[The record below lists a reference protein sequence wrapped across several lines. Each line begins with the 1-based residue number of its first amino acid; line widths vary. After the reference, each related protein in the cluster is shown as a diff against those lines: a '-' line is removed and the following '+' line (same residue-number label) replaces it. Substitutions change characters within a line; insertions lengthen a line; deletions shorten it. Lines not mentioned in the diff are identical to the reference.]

1 MLHFEYITKHI
12 FNNGRIFVALPVVCL
27 CQPLVTT
34 GRETIYLPNIC
45 AHIFSRSHYII
56 KNLKLFHT
64 KYQWYRE
71 FTNSLF
77 AKEIVVKF
85 RYFYSIKCYYINESK
100 FIRKIDVTEIIF
112 DTRFFFSIINFN
124 CYANL
129 KENKRYRNEEIY
141 TMIIFIQFFLD
152 YRRHYDKTRD

>member
-1 MLHFEYITKHI
+1 MSAISHDRSRNYLFTKYLCSY
-12 FNNGRIFVALPVVCL
+12 FLKVALYYKKFEV
-27 CQPLVTT
+27 
-34 GRETIYLPNIC
+34 IY
-45 AHIFSRSHYII
+45 FKY
-56 KNLKLFHT
+56 FHT

-112 DTRFFFSIINFN
+112 DTRFFLSIINFN

-141 TMIIFIQFFLD
+141 TMIIFIQFFRD
-152 YRRHYDKTRD
+152 YRRHHSMIKQEIKSTMS